1 MKGQIFTMDLFAAYG
16 VFLIILLIIT
26 AMAFSTANMIV
37 NRDKY
42 DEMGARAIAGLDY
55 LCYGDNFTYEPYKL
69 KTEPVQWFFG
79 QGSDYV
85 YNTLKPGWNYSLQIV
100 WANETAALSA
110 GSKNSRAGT
119 SISFERVVYY
129 QGQQAKAV
137 MVVWD

>member
-16 VFLIILLIIT
+16 VFLIILMIIT
-26 AMAFSTANMIV
+26 AMAFSVANMIV

-55 LCYGDNFTYEPYKL
+55 ICYGDNFTYEPYKL
-69 KTEPVQWFFG
+69 KTAPVQWFFG

-85 YNTLKPGWNYSLQIV
+85 YNTIKPGWNYSLRIV
-100 WANETAALSA
+100 LANGTDALAVGSLSPTAS
-110 GSKNSRAGT
+110 T
-119 SISFERVVYY
+119 SISFERLVYY

-137 MVVWD
+137 MTVWD